1 MDQKIDNTS
10 PEAIRARLSPD
21 IQEYA
26 RLSEDER
33 ERYDARW
40 KTYVERALY
49 VLLTD
54 GHLDQATDE
63 TLPLS
68 VDEIGW
74 LNRMAHFVFD
84 RHHAFGKPTAFGLCL
99 SGKQFE
105 TVVRGRD
112 GGERI
117 SHFSNTLSV
126 LARKKKMEYTEE
138 DGRTEEPESVAP
150 DGDSGGSQAPASEH
164 PTFGQVIEN
173 GRRAKSA
180 RHKS

>member
-1 MDQKIDNTS
+1 MDQKMDNTS

-49 VLLTD
+49 VLLTS
-54 GHLDQATDE
+54 GHLDQATNE
-63 TLPLS
+63 TAPLS
-68 VDEIGW
+68 VDEVGW

-112 GGERI
+112 GCERI
-117 SHFSNTLSV
+117 SHLANILSV

-138 DGRTEEPESVAP
+138 DGRTEEPVSTN
-150 DGDSGGSQAPASEH
+150 GDPGGSQAPASEH
-164 PTFGQVIEN
+164 AAFGEIVKSSRPT
-173 GRRAKSA
+173 RTA